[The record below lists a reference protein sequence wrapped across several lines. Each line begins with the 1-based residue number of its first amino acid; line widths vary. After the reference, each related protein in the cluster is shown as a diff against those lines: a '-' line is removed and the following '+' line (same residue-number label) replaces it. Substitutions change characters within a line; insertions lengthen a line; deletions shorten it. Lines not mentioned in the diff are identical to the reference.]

1 MSELL
6 NKSYHCKACECTLKT
21 YNNMRLHLLSEKHKN
36 NVVKY
41 FPETLL
47 YKKINGEIE
56 FYTGRLDLKKVGD
69 YIIPIQKI
77 KITKN
82 KKNSKNSKNNENIIP
97 ILNKENYKYEYY
109 HLDLTEMCKL
119 IDDFTKYI
127 KYYNIDPDQLFN
139 YEYFINNKDN
149 EEDIIDIY
157 IEVKDLV
164 FDDEFQ
170 SLIK

>member
-1 MSELL
+1 
-6 NKSYHCKACECTLKT
+6 
-21 YNNMRLHLLSEKHKN
+21 MRLHLFSKKHKN

-47 YKKINGEIE
+47 YKKIYGEIE

-82 KKNSKNSKNNENIIP
+82 KKKSENSEKIVP

-109 HLDLTEMCKL
+109 HLDVPEMCKL
-119 IDDFTKYI
+119 IDDFAKYI
-127 KYYNIDPDQLFN
+127 KYHNIDPDQWFN
-139 YEYFINNKDN
+139 YEYFINNNN
-149 EEDIIDIY
+149 EEDIIDVY